1 VQQDVEIRGEMIRLG
16 QLLKLTGVID
26 SGSEIREFLA
36 AEDVLVNGERE
47 ERRGR
52 QLRAGDT
59 VSVGDI
65 TLRVTVPQ
73 P

>member
-1 VQQDVEIRGEMIRLG
+1 VQQDVQIRGEMIRLG

-36 AEDVLVNGERE
+36 AEEVLVNGERE

-52 QLRAGDT
+52 QLHAGDT
-59 VSVGDI
+59 VSVGDV

-73 P
+73 T